1 VCRTSPGA
9 CCQVPP
15 RVRHDPRPYVEI
27 KKLKTFPPCPRTLA
41 KGASRKGR
49 PNSPAFSSSPSEN
62 AGLPRTLLL
71 QRFAVILT
79 RHLLLMLHL
88 MKSVIFLYRSS
99 KTQHLNAY
107 PGGMVQ
113 HHRKALKEG
122 GMVYVLLP
130 PDAQRHSVRDAT
142 DILGITTGRC
152 EAAYL
157 AVRCPRRTAGCR
169 TRCHRHAG

>member
-1 VCRTSPGA
+1 
-9 CCQVPP
+9 
-15 RVRHDPRPYVEI
+15 
-27 KKLKTFPPCPRTLA
+27 
-41 KGASRKGR
+41 
-49 PNSPAFSSSPSEN
+49 
-62 AGLPRTLLL
+62 
-71 QRFAVILT
+71 
-79 RHLLLMLHL
+79 

-107 PGGMVQ
+107 PGGVVQ

-130 PDAQRHSVRDAT
+130 PDAQRHAVRDAT

-157 AVRCPRRTAGCR
+157 AVRCPPTHSGMPHEMPPICRVSLVVPRERGIACDTALKVRASSPGEGIALLSIVARSCYELLR
-169 TRCHRHAG
+169 LATAYFPETAREARKLLFDTVVWYYPKGLIGS

>member
-1 VCRTSPGA
+1 
-9 CCQVPP
+9 
-15 RVRHDPRPYVEI
+15 
-27 KKLKTFPPCPRTLA
+27 
-41 KGASRKGR
+41 
-49 PNSPAFSSSPSEN
+49 
-62 AGLPRTLLL
+62 
-71 QRFAVILT
+71 VILT

-113 HHRKALKEG
+113 HHRKALKED

-157 AVRCPRRTAGCR
+157 AVRCPPTHSRMPHEMPPTCRVSLVVPQGRVRAPQGRVRAPQRRVRAPLRRLLGR
-169 TRCHRHAG
+169 LSGM